1 MKLTNTH
8 LSIYLICRQ
17 TFVVNDPQSSLSQV
31 LAHCSPSL
39 YHPTPDLS
47 GEMQKGWRPCIIL
60 KWLLGSISLLNLVKV
75 SKEVLLTL
83 FQSSGYNIG
92 TCLLFF
98 LYIQH
103 GFCSGAE

>member
-47 GEMQKGWRPCIIL
+47 REMQKGWRMKTLHHL
-60 KWLLGSISLLNLVKV
+60 KVVDWVN
-75 SKEVLLTL
+75 
-83 FQSSGYNIG
+83 FSS
-92 TCLLFF
+92 
-98 LYIQH
+98 
-103 GFCSGAE
+103 